1 MEASATPH
9 RRMDTIYL
17 RTDLGNR
24 EIAERR
30 HQLARWQRATL
41 IVIGQGKSLAELE
54 HAMRQMPEVL
64 EQIVGILIALGL
76 VIAQPP
82 GHPTKTQEVSAQD
95 PSKETRR
102 YLGYLIGIIE
112 NANAAAALGLTI
124 ALKKADTLEA
134 MQNLYSAFLDKLI
147 SVCGEA
153 EAQRLLARL
162 TPERAAMEMVQ

>member
-1 MEASATPH
+1 
-9 RRMDTIYL
+9 MDTIYL
-17 RTDLGNR
+17 RTDLGDR

-54 HAMRQMPEVL
+54 HAMRQMPELL
-64 EQIVGILIALGL
+64 EQILGILITLGL

-82 GHPTKTQEVSAQD
+82 GQQTKTQELPVQD
-95 PSKETRR
+95 PPRETRR
-102 YLGYLIGIIE
+102 YLGYLIGIVE

-124 ALKKADTLEA
+124 ALKKAGTMEA
-134 MQNLYSAFLDKLI
+134 MQNLYPTFLDKLSSI
-147 SVCGEA
+147 CGEA